1 MGSGRLI
8 RVVSV
13 LVFICAAKTFVS
25 AGSPFAIAGTARSG
39 ETSKA
44 AGHAPNCRNTQEK
57 ERITITCDYAR
68 TTVSASQAVPP
79 IAVNHAF
86 FSFGTKE
93 DNYMEVEFAFTN
105 LTGSGISD
113 KRDVYLEIDDAAGG
127 NYIRRPLPV
136 VDFRKLVPGQPLK
149 FSARL
154 LVGAFMANHYYIYLW
169 IPSSDPS
176 LKFKPANNFLLSSFG
191 VADPVTGLNKI
202 AEFTVERRAPP
213 GRNSK

>member
-1 MGSGRLI
+1 MRLRRLV

-13 LVFICAAKTFVS
+13 LVFICSAKTFLS
-25 AGSPFAIAGTARSG
+25 AGSPLTTAGSGQSG
-39 ETSKA
+39 ESSKA
-44 AGHAPNCRNTQEK
+44 AGHPPNCRNTQEK
-57 ERITITCDYAR
+57 ERITITCDYDK
-68 TTVSASQAVPP
+68 TTLSVPQAVPP
-79 IAVNHAF
+79 VELNHAF

-105 LTGSGISD
+105 LARNVISD
-113 KRDVYLEIDDAAGG
+113 KRDVYVEIDDAAGG

-154 LVGAFMANHYYIYLW
+154 LVGAFMPNHYYIYLW
-169 IPSSDPS
+169 IPSLDPS

-191 VADPVTGLNKI
+191 VADPATGLNKI
-202 AEFTVERRAPP
+202 AEFTVERKTPP
-213 GRNSK
+213 DRNSN